1 MQTSL
6 ELTLNSLNGMS
17 YAELV
22 KSWQDT
28 FHHPPPT
35 QCGRALLCG
44 ALAWH
49 RQAQQIGGLSP
60 SESKTLRQSTSSS
73 SLGTNLSA
81 GSRLVRVWQGQTYQV
96 TVLDNGFEYS
106 GQHWESLSA
115 IARTI
120 TGTRWSGPVFF
131 GLKKSNTS

>member
-22 KSWQDT
+22 KSWQDA

-49 RQAQQIGGLSP
+49 IQAQQIGGLSP
-60 SESKTLRQSTSSS
+60 SESKSLRQSTLSSS
-73 SLGTNLSA
+73 QTTNLSA
-81 GSRLVRVWQGQTYQV
+81 GSRLVRVWQGQTHQV
-96 TVLDNGFEYS
+96 TVLDSGFEYS

-115 IARTI
+115 IARAI
-120 TGTRWSGPVFF
+120 TGTRWSGPAFF
-131 GLKKSNTS
+131 GIKKNGGT